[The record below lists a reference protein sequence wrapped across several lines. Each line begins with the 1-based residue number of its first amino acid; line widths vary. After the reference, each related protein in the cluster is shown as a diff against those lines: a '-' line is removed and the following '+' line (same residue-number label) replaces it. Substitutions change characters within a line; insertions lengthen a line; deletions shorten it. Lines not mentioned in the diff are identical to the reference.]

1 MAKKLYGTDPDQV
14 PTNADLGTIAYQDK
28 DNASISK
35 IQVENDGDLQLN
47 PDGGKITIGANNFDA
62 TSGDLQGIANL
73 YGRGVGS
80 TKTFAKLTFQNSND
94 SGSSY
99 AQIQGRRIDSNYGTE
114 LWFYVNPQGVA
125 QSPTHVMTLQNGG
138 DLAVIDGNVVMAN
151 GHGIDFSA
159 TGDGSGT
166 TSSELLDDYEEGAWT
181 PTIGIGTTTTNSFTG
196 GSYSIQAGR
205 YTKVGNMVTLW
216 FHIRISNKGS
226 QSGTVYMKGLPFTNH
241 GDDTSSEGATVS
253 INYWNSMANPVSL
266 TGYVQN
272 GRAQIILIDSD
283 ATTVTPTIT
292 NSDLTNSS
300 TWYGVVTY
308 RAA

>member
-80 TKTFAKLTFQNSND
+80 TKTFAKQTFQNSND

-166 TSSELLDDYEEGAWT
+166 MTSELLDDYEEGNWSPALSYGGT
-181 PTIGIGTTTTNSFTG
+181 SATLTSSTGQYVKIGRLVHVWLMIQVANLNS
-196 GSYSIQAGR
+196 GSGSIELSGLPYSSS
-205 YTKVGNMVTLW
+205 GNMVYYHGNIQGNAEMNLPTGA
-216 FHIRISNKGS
+216 GS
-226 QSGTVYMKGLPFTNH
+226 VMPYVTGGTSTARFLYMTNSTHNDVTSTHFPAPITVYGQMTYS
-241 GDDTSSEGATVS
+241 TAT
-253 INYWNSMANPVSL
+253 
-266 TGYVQN
+266 
-272 GRAQIILIDSD
+272 
-283 ATTVTPTIT
+283 
-292 NSDLTNSS
+292 
-300 TWYGVVTY
+300 
-308 RAA
+308 